1 MSSHDLLSVHRTV
14 FARMDDHQKAKELK
28 HCDNF
33 KDQLDEVNNGDS
45 AVDIENV
52 TTPQD
57 QTASRET
64 DCNSTDS
71 VDNPDKEVEEL
82 LVGEDVQGATVMDDK
97 DTEIRAQDELLDSTA
112 EQTKPGESVAKDVNY
127 GNSRSTNDSDD
138 SHSALHPNSISA
150 KKAKRRAIFVS
161 YAPEGSFLEKRF
173 IAYTIKELKNIGFCD
188 DIWFDKDDG
197 SPLESPFC
205 FQQRLETAEK
215 CRASIMFLS
224 ESYFSSRV
232 CRHERLILL
241 NRDEDRE
248 RVEEKDKIEKPVK
261 LFCIKYSHGKLP
273 SEFKQLGD
281 RFLDLSSFYGSS
293 AAELS
298 SIVVGAFSEDLEK
311 YAPMFGLRI
320 PTPPDQPAIVTL
332 DRKKP
337 ITSWNI
343 SDVLAWLS
351 SLKMQAH
358 CSLSFEENEI
368 DGFLL
373 VSASEMDL
381 EIHLNVDS
389 RVARKKLV
397 QQIKKIREDQAL
409 SEKNWHLKC
418 QKIKAKEDSVYVI
431 CDPNDVSLYHT
442 LRSCL
447 VNKNMQVKFIHD

>member
-1 MSSHDLLSVHRTV
+1 
-14 FARMDDHQKAKELK
+14 MDDHQKVKELK
-28 HCDNF
+28 HGDNF
-33 KDQLDEVNNGDS
+33 SVHLDEVNDDS
-45 AVDIENV
+45 AVDNENV
-52 TTPQD
+52 TTLQD
-57 QTASRET
+57 QTGTKET

-71 VDNPDKEVEEL
+71 FGDRHKEVEKL
-82 LVGEDVQGATVMDDK
+82 LVGEDVQRTTFRDDE
-97 DTEIRAQDELLDSTA
+97 DTEIRAKDELLDSTA
-112 EQTKPGESVAKDVNY
+112 EQTKTGEGVAKDVNC
-127 GNSRSTNDSDD
+127 GNPRSTNGSNDSL
-138 SHSALHPNSISA
+138 SALHPNSMSA

-197 SPLESPFC
+197 SSLESPFC
-205 FQQRLETAEK
+205 FQQRLEIAEK
-215 CRASIMFLS
+215 CRASIVFLS

-241 NRDEDRE
+241 SRDEDRG
-248 RVEEKDKIEKPVK
+248 RVNEKDKIEKPVK

-273 SEFKQLGD
+273 SEYRQLGD
-281 RFLDLSSFYGSS
+281 RFLDLSSYYGSS

-298 SIVVGAFSEDLEK
+298 SIVVGAFSEHLEK

-320 PTPPDQPAIVTL
+320 PTPPGEHAIITL

-337 ITSWNI
+337 ITSWTI

-381 EIHLNVDS
+381 ENHLNVDS

-397 QQIKKIREDQAL
+397 QQIKKIREDQSL

-418 QKIKAKEDSVYVI
+418 QKIKAKEDSMYVI

-447 VNKNMQVKFIHD
+447 VNKNLQVKLMHD